1 MYGSLLGLSRIC
13 DGWRCLLAAI
23 KAQGS
28 VALAQ
33 EANALQSVER
43 FGQIEGFAML
53 DGDYSVVR
61 EEIGNTDFLQHAGIV
76 RCGCI
81 WWIDKDVIVKGVGR
95 FYFGF
100 QSFKAE

>member
-23 KAQGS
+23 KTQGG

-53 DGDYSVVR
+53 DDDDSPVVENNGD
-61 EEIGNTDFLQHAGIV
+61 GNFLQHAGIV
-76 RCGCI
+76 RGGGV
-81 WWIDKDVIVKGVGR
+81 WRIDEDVIVGR
-95 FYFGF
+95 IAGFYFGF
-100 QSFKAE
+100 QSF